1 MIDISS
7 VMVKFLYDVF
17 VYNFAL
23 GKTSIKFEKIKNLLR
38 DDNEQVNLSPFYE
51 LTRMGLIDKTECN
64 SYILTPSKIFSN
76 PNTNLS
82 IGINL
87 PISYLEVYKEVV
99 IHQYL
104 GLTIFKTSHWINSP
118 YLIEFNLLHYTQH
131 FQSLKNMIKKW
142 TSVEKQYCADFRS
155 LEKFDPSHKNWKK
168 VRNLE
173 EDTALY
179 KRYIYNEFYFEYV
192 LFYSNKY
199 YIIKRYENEKVLFTQ
214 LSLSKQLLFT
224 YEKNSQTLTL
234 KKGILL
240 PNYIYKT
247 LFITHVLNN
256 GEFPNNSQFKIDIKQ
271 KKQILTS
278 LKLLFDLI

>member
-1 MIDISS
+1 MI
-7 VMVKFLYDVF
+7 KFLYDVF
-17 VYNFAL
+17 VYNYAL
-23 GKTSIKFEKIKNLLR
+23 GKISIKFEKIKNLLR
-38 DDNEQVNLSPFYE
+38 DDTEQIDLSPFYE
-51 LTRMGLIDKTECN
+51 LIRIGLIDKTENN
-64 SYILTPSKIFSN
+64 SYALTPSKIFSN
-76 PNTNLS
+76 SKTNIS

-87 PISYLEVYKEVV
+87 PISYLEEYKEVV

-118 YLIEFNLLHYTQH
+118 YLIEFNLMHYTQH

-155 LEKFDPSHKNWKK
+155 LEKFDPSNKNWKK

-179 KRYIYNEFYFEYV
+179 KRYIHNAFYFEYV
-192 LFYSNKY
+192 LMFSNKY
-199 YIIKRYENEKVLFTQ
+199 YIIKGYENEKVLFILLALT
-214 LSLSKQLLFT
+214 KQLLFT

-247 LFITHVLNN
+247 LFITHILNN
-256 GEFPNNSQFKIDIKQ
+256 GELPNNSQFKIDIKQ
-271 KKQILTS
+271 KKQILTP
-278 LKLLFDLI
+278 LKLFFDLI